1 MSDNQSGQRMAHSVH
16 RAPATILIHAG
27 LALIVVATSFFVV
40 LAAPAGAAEQVL
52 NVTGPVIQSDA
63 PDPSILVVGHTYYAF
78 TTDSGVNNVPVYE
91 STDLVDWQLVGDA
104 MPVLPSWAG
113 IGFTWSPSVTVAPG
127 GGYQLFYDAYDEGEG
142 TQCIGRATSSS
153 PLGPFVD
160 SSSTPFLC
168 QQALGGSIDAS
179 VFQRHG
185 GDVLVWKSDRIAG
198 IWAQSLGSDDTKVT
212 GVPHLLLSP
221 TASWE
226 EGVVEGPALLQSG
239 SIVTLWFSAGTWS
252 GPSYSIGR
260 VVCDSPL
267 GPCDASS
274 ATQELKTDG
283 TLVGPGGPSFFDRN
297 GSWEMAF
304 AAWVGKGRAMYLAT
318 IGSDGGS
325 AAPSSSP
332 RSAASGLAG
341 PGENRQRR
349 QGEWVGDR
357 AIRWWPADHV
367 SLVGSG

>member
-1 MSDNQSGQRMAHSVH
+1 LVL
-16 RAPATILIHAG
+16 TI
-27 LALIVVATSFFVV
+27 VATLCSFI
-40 LAAPAGAAEQVL
+40 LAAPVNSAAAAEQGIEL
-52 NVTGPVIQSDA
+52 TLIGPVIHSDA

-78 TTDSGVNNVPVYE
+78 TTNAGGNNLPVYK

-104 MPVLPSWAG
+104 MPVLPSWAEV
-113 IGFTWSPSVTVAPG
+113 GFSWSPSVTVAPG

-142 TQCIGRATSSS
+142 AQCIGRATSSS

-168 QQALGGSIDAS
+168 QQALGGSIDGS

-185 GDVLVWKSDRIAG
+185 GDVLVWKSDRISG

-212 GVPHLLLSP
+212 GVRHLLLSP

-239 SIVTLWFSAGTWS
+239 STVTLWFSAGIWS
-252 GPSYSIGR
+252 GAGYSIGR
-260 VVCDSPL
+260 VVCNSPL

-283 TLVGPGGPSFFDRN
+283 TLVGPGGPSFFDSN
-297 GSWEMAF
+297 GSLEMAF
-304 AAWVGKGRAMYLAT
+304 SAWIGKGRAMYLAS
-318 IGSDGGS
+318 IRSDGGS
-325 AAPSSSP
+325 VAPSSSL
-332 RSAASGLAG
+332 RSATWAS
-341 PGENRQRR
+341 PDQTRT
-349 QGEWVGDR
+349 
-357 AIRWWPADHV
+357 V
-367 SLVGSG
+367 SEARGNG